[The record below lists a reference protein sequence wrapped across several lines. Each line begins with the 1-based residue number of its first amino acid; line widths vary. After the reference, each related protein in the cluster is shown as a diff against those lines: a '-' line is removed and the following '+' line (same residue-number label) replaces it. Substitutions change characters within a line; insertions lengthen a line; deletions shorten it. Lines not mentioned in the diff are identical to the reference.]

1 MRNVLLVDDEPLIVK
16 GMQSIIDWNANHLQI
31 ADTACNGVEAL
42 AKLDGLAVDLVITDI
57 MMPQMTGLELIRE
70 VKVRSPLT
78 KFIILSGYEE
88 FNYVREG
95 ITLGVENYLLKPVN
109 IDELEATIK
118 HMQHDWETEEVRQ
131 IQMDLSWRILRTN
144 ILQRWANA
152 TIDAKEFRERAQ
164 LLEIPLTK
172 SSYCAAALRIVAEHG
187 HGMEDPQ
194 FYRPI
199 IAEQCETIGRQHVPD
214 GCEIICFPD
223 QEGDIIVLFA
233 STGREGEEWQYQA
246 LCGMKQWI
254 ASDTGACVWSV
265 KGQPEQSSLGFP
277 QSCKQVK
284 LWLQNHLLGDS
295 ETFIVASDNGS
306 KPAQTDEKWEPAMDQ
321 FHKLLRD
328 GKSLEVD
335 RFIDDFF
342 DVQAEH
348 GHMARTPCFNSA
360 IQLMLAAKNLE
371 KTPDYGGVFGPL
383 SRIDTLSGLK
393 RLVKRVVHQTL
404 DTYHATEK
412 DYSPH
417 VMAVLDF
424 VKNYYQEEL
433 SLKTLSQKLDLHP
446 NYLGQLFQ
454 QEAGTSFSDY
464 VNQYRIER
472 ATHLL
477 LYSDKKTAEVATEVG
492 YWDTSYFYRQFKK
505 YAGVSPTELR
515 SMYMKK

>member
-1 MRNVLLVDDEPLIVK
+1 MRNVLLVDDEPLIVQ
-16 GMQSIIDWNANHLQI
+16 GMQSIIDWNANQMQI
-31 ADTACNGVEAL
+31 AGTARNGVEAL
-42 AKLDGLAVDLVITDI
+42 ATLDGLSVDLIITDI
-57 MMPQMTGLELIRE
+57 MMPRMTGLELIRE

-109 IDELEATIK
+109 IGELEATIK
-118 HMQHDWETEEVRQ
+118 HMQHDWEREEVRQ
-131 IQMDLSWRILRTN
+131 IHIDQSWRILRTN
-144 ILQRWANA
+144 ILQRWANE
-152 TIDAKEFRERAQ
+152 TIDAQEFRERAQ

-172 SSYCAAALRIVAEHG
+172 SRYSAAALRIVTG
-187 HGMEDPQ
+187 HDMEEPQ
-194 FYRPI
+194 LYRPI
-199 IAEQCETIGRQHVPD
+199 IAEQCEIIGGEYVPD

-233 STGREGEEWQYQA
+233 STGREEEEWEYHA

-254 ASDTGACVWSV
+254 VSNTGACVWGV
-265 KGQPEQSSLGFP
+265 KGQSEQSYLGFP
-277 QSCKQVK
+277 QSCRQVK
-284 LWLQNHLLGDS
+284 LWFQNHLLGDS
-295 ETFIVASDNGS
+295 ETVLVTVDNGS
-306 KPAQTDEKWEPAMDQ
+306 EADLAYEKREPAMDQ

-328 GKSLEVD
+328 GQRLEVD
-335 RFIDDFF
+335 GFIDDFF
-342 DVQAEH
+342 DAQAEA
-348 GHMARTPCFNSA
+348 GHSARMPFFNSA
-360 IQLMLAAKNLE
+360 IQLMLAAKTLE
-371 KTPDYGGVFGPL
+371 KTPDYGEVFGPL
-383 SRIDTLSGLK
+383 SRIHTRSGLK
-393 RLVKRVVHQTL
+393 QLVTNVVHQTL
-404 DTYHATEK
+404 DTYHAAER

-424 VKNYYQEEL
+424 VKNTYKEEL

>member
-31 ADTACNGVEAL
+31 AGTACNGVEAL

-57 MMPQMTGLELIRE
+57 MMPRMTGLELIRE
-70 VKVRSPLT
+70 VKVRNPFT

-88 FNYVREG
+88 FKYVREG

-118 HMQHDWETEEVRQ
+118 HMQHDWEREEIRQ
-131 IQMDLSWRILRTN
+131 IQIDQSWRILRNN
-144 ILQRWANA
+144 ILQRWANE

-164 LLEIPLTK
+164 LLELPLTK
-172 SSYCAAALRIVAEHG
+172 SSYCAAALRIVTDHD
-187 HGMEDPQ
+187 HGMNDPQ
-194 FYRPI
+194 FYSPL
-199 IAEQCETIGRQHVPD
+199 IAEQCEIIGRNQLPD
-214 GCEIICFPD
+214 SCEIICFPD
-223 QEGDIIVLFA
+223 QEGDIMVLFT
-233 STGREGEEWQYQA
+233 STGMEGEEWQDHA
-246 LCGMKQWI
+246 LRTMKQWI
-254 ASDTGACVWSV
+254 AADTGACVWGV
-265 KGQPEQSSLGFP
+265 KGQSEQTYLGFP

-284 LWLQNHLLGDS
+284 LWLQNHLFADT
-295 ETFIVASDNGS
+295 ETFIVTSDKGGEA
-306 KPAQTDEKWEPAMDQ
+306 AQAHEKREPAMDQ

-328 GKSLEVD
+328 GEILEVD

-342 DVQAEH
+342 DVQAED
-348 GHMARTPCFNSA
+348 GYLARTPFFNSA
-360 IQLMLAAKNLE
+360 IQLMLAVKNLE

-383 SRIDTLSGLK
+383 SRIHTRSGLK
-393 RLVKRVVHQTL
+393 RLVKRVIRQTY
-404 DTYHATEK
+404 DTYHAAEK

-492 YWDTSYFYRQFKK
+492 YLDTSYFYRQFRK

>member
-1 MRNVLLVDDEPLIVK
+1 MRNVLLVDDEPLIVE
-16 GMQSIIDWNANHLQI
+16 GMQSIIDWNANHMQI
-31 ADTACNGVEAL
+31 ADTARNGVEAL
-42 AKLDGLAVDLVITDI
+42 AKLDGLSVDLVITDI

-118 HMQHDWETEEVRQ
+118 HMQNDWEREEIRQ
-131 IQMDLSWRILRTN
+131 IQMDQSWKILRNN
-144 ILQRWANA
+144 ILQRWANE

-164 LLEIPLTK
+164 LLELPLTK
-172 SSYCAAALRIVAEHG
+172 LRYCAAALRIVTDHELD
-187 HGMEDPQ
+187 DPQ
-194 FYRPI
+194 VYSPL
-199 IAEQCETIGRQHVPD
+199 IAEQCEIIGRNQLPY

-233 STGREGEEWQYQA
+233 STGMEEEWQYHA

-254 ASDTGACVWSV
+254 TADTGASVWGV
-265 KGQPEQSSLGFP
+265 KGQSKQSYLGFP
-277 QSCKQVK
+277 QSCKHVK
-284 LWLQNHLLGDS
+284 QWLQNHLFSDS
-295 ETFIVASDNGS
+295 ETFIVISDNGREAD
-306 KPAQTDEKWEPAMDQ
+306 PAYEQREPAMDQ

-342 DVQAEH
+342 EVQAEE
-348 GHMARTPCFNSA
+348 GHPARTPFFNSA
-360 IQLMLAAKNLE
+360 IQLMLAAKTLE

-383 SRIDTLSGLK
+383 SRIHTCSGLK
-393 RLVKRVVHQTL
+393 QLVKRVIHQTL
-404 DTYHATEK
+404 DTYHATER

-424 VKNYYQEEL
+424 VKNTYKEEL

-515 SMYMKK
+515 SMYMKR